1 VAHQLLPVVRVTLS
15 NDPMGIPLGDR
26 IRIEKQSHGGRVMM
40 VPTMLDNKGTK
51 ILAKSLF
58 KELRGNG
65 YSANQILG
73 LTTELIDLVTQD
85 LRDANEAAAA
95 RRGESKDEALAIA

>member
-1 VAHQLLPVVRVTLS
+1 
-15 NDPMGIPLGDR
+15 
-26 IRIEKQSHGGRVMM
+26 MM
-40 VPTMLDNKGTK
+40 VSSMLDTKGTK

-85 LRDANEAAAA
+85 LRDQNAAAA
-95 RRGESKDEALAIA
+95 AHAGDAAEESRASA